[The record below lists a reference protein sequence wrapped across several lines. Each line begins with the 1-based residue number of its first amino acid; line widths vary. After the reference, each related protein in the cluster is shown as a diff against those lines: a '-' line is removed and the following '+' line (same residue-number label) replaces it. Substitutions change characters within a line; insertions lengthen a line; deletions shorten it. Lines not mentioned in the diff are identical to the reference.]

1 MRVLA
6 KLTWVEL
13 KLFLRE
19 PFALIFAFV
28 FPVVVLV
35 VLAGIFGAG
44 ADEAFPGVNPQE
56 YYLAGYIA
64 VVISAI
70 GLIAIP
76 VHVAGYRERGILRR
90 FRASSVPVATVL
102 AAQVLVGLVMS
113 LIGAAVLVAVG
124 TLVYDAGLPDSYGG
138 VGLAFLVGT
147 LSVLTMGFLLAS
159 LLPTARS
166 AQAAGMILFFPM
178 WLLSGAGPPP
188 AVLTEGMRTI
198 SDALP
203 LTYAVRALQ
212 DPWLGTGSNRP
223 ELLVLAAILVVAGAL
238 SVRLVRSG

>member
-19 PFALIFAFV
+19 PFAVIFSFV

-35 VLAGIFGAG
+35 VLAGIFGNE
-44 ADEAFPGVNPQE
+44 ADEAFPGTNPQA

-64 VVISAI
+64 VVVSAI
-70 GLIAIP
+70 GLIAVP

-90 FRASSVPVATVL
+90 FQASSVPVWKVL
-102 AAQVLVGLVMS
+102 GAQVLVGLIMS
-113 LIGAAVLVAVG
+113 VVGVLVLVAVG

-138 VGLAFLVGT
+138 VALALLVGS

-188 AVLTEGMRTI
+188 AVLTEGMRTV

-203 LTYAVRALQ
+203 LSYVVRALQ

-223 ELLVLAAILVVAGAL
+223 ELLLLAGIMVVAGAL
-238 SVRLVRSG
+238 SVRLARSV